1 MSNLI
6 DLVGNSHL
14 NGSFNYIFRGR
25 SFSFRGQSYLLES
38 DRFENPMSAICL
50 RSHLLFR
57 PSIFSN
63 GDLTVTFWF
72 YMKSNRY
79 WVNIL
84 GLRSADTVLLKM
96 EESKLI
102 AGNGSLTIK
111 SSMEFKMYKWYHIA
125 YVLQNTKGHIYV
137 NGELNVSGELYAPK
151 KSVRSL
157 SLIGGFEGEY
167 LVLDDLKIYQGAM
180 LSEQVLNDYNLSKPS
195 LPSN

>member
-1 MSNLI
+1 
-6 DLVGNSHL
+6 
-14 NGSFNYIFRGR
+14 
-25 SFSFRGQSYLLES
+25 
-38 DRFENPMSAICL
+38 
-50 RSHLLFR
+50 
-57 PSIFSN
+57 
-63 GDLTVTFWF
+63 
-72 YMKSNRY
+72 MKSNRY

-96 EESKLI
+96 EQSKLI

-151 KSVRSL
+151 KLDRKLGS
-157 SLIGGFEGEY
+157 IGGLVEAN

-180 LSEQVLNDYNLSKPS
+180 LSQQVLNDFNLSKPS
-195 LPSN
+195 LQSNSIVMRSNMIMS